1 MSKKQQLQKIFSSDG
16 LLSQSIQQFQPRVE
30 QIEMANAVL
39 DTIEDQ
45 SQLIVEAG
53 TGTGKTFAYLI
64 PTLLSKQKAIIST
77 GSKNLQDQLFQR
89 DLPTISKAM
98 GFSGKIALLKGR
110 ANYLCLDRLDRIYHR
125 GMVGDNSLLKDFKAI
140 QKWRNHTKNGDLSEC
155 TALSEDSAL
164 IPQIV
169 STTES

>member
-16 LLSQSIQQFQPRVE
+16 LLSQSIQQFQPRLE

-64 PTLLSKQKAIIST
+64 PTLLSKQKAIIS
-77 GSKNLQDQLFQR
+77 
-89 DLPTISKAM
+89 
-98 GFSGKIALLKGR
+98 KIGR
-110 ANYLCLDRLDRIYHR
+110 AH
-125 GMVGDNSLLKDFKAI
+125 V
-140 QKWRNHTKNGDLSEC
+140 
-155 TALSEDSAL
+155 
-164 IPQIV
+164 
-169 STTES
+169 